1 MKMKFYQSIKF
12 RLMMMTLCVC
22 VFMGGLINFYS
33 IHQSR
38 LSYKRLA
45 WNYMEDLALA
55 YGRQVENLLGQGG
68 SFDSGALE
76 HILMNANLEGVE
88 SSYTYIVD
96 SEGNMLYHP
105 NKDKIGKSV
114 ENVIVK
120 GYIQDLK
127 SGIKHDTGVVEYDYN
142 GSIKYA
148 ACYTDG
154 NGRFILV
161 VSADDDDVL
170 KDSASLIV
178 KVTAISLIIGM
189 AAIVVVF
196 IFIRKIVAP
205 LSYAANAVEE
215 LAALDF
221 RVKNERQERRF
232 AGLKDEVGN
241 IMRAV
246 LKLRG
251 ELTAVVTE
259 LKNQSGN
266 LFEQSD
272 SLSKSASDTMNN
284 MKDTDRAVDEMANG
298 ATMLAQETQSASE
311 NVIEIGNMIDKVND
325 NTEELAK
332 DADNMK
338 ELGENAENILRQLI
352 AGQKE
357 MVTHIGV
364 VNDKTHEANK
374 AAGKI
379 SEVVNLITEIASQTN
394 LLSLNAS
401 IEAAR
406 AGEAGRGF
414 AVVAENIKQLA
425 EQTTSS
431 AADIQD
437 IIHDLEQKSG
447 ETVEKTEAVN
457 NIVNKQSEDMK
468 QTADI
473 LNQVIT
479 GITGLIDKIDSIAVS
494 VANMDKSKEN
504 VVDVIGNLSSVS
516 QENAAS
522 TEETSASTTMAM
534 ETAKKIADEA
544 VKLKDIAQELEDRM
558 KQFKKKLSQ
567 SELAD
572 IVGTTRQTITSI
584 EVEKYTASLVLAY
597 KIAHYFGL
605 TIEEVFDFGDIDDE
619 E

>member
-1 MKMKFYQSIKF
+1 
-12 RLMMMTLCVC
+12 
-22 VFMGGLINFYS
+22 MGGLINFYS

-45 WNYMEDLALA
+45 CNYMDDIALA
-55 YGRQVENLLGQGG
+55 YGRQVENLLDQGG
-68 SFDSGALE
+68 SLDSGVLE

-120 GYIQDLK
+120 SYIQDLK
-127 SGIKHDTGVVEYDYN
+127 SGIKHDTYVVEYDYN

-148 ACYTDG
+148 ACYTDE

-170 KDSASLIV
+170 RDSASLIV
-178 KVTAISLIIGM
+178 KVTAISLLIGM

-205 LSYAANAVEE
+205 LSYATNAVEE

-221 RVKNERQERRF
+221 RVKNEQQERRF

-437 IIHDLEQKSG
+437 IIHDLEQKSD

-534 ETAKKIADEA
+534 ETVKKIADEA
-544 VKLKDIAQELEDRM
+544 VNLKDIAQELEDRM
-558 KQFKKKLSQ
+558 KQFIIQ
-567 SELAD
+567 
-572 IVGTTRQTITSI
+572 
-584 EVEKYTASLVLAY
+584 
-597 KIAHYFGL
+597 
-605 TIEEVFDFGDIDDE
+605 
-619 E
+619 

>member
-1 MKMKFYQSIKF
+1 
-12 RLMMMTLCVC
+12 
-22 VFMGGLINFYS
+22 MGGLISFYS

-45 WNYMEDLALA
+45 WNYMEDIALA

-205 LSYAANAVEE
+205 LSYATNAVEE

-221 RVKNERQERRF
+221 RVKNEQQERRF

-437 IIHDLEQKSG
+437 IIHELEQKSG

-558 KQFKKKLSQ
+558 KQFIIQ
-567 SELAD
+567 
-572 IVGTTRQTITSI
+572 
-584 EVEKYTASLVLAY
+584 
-597 KIAHYFGL
+597 
-605 TIEEVFDFGDIDDE
+605 
-619 E
+619 

>member
-45 WNYMEDLALA
+45 WNYMEDIALA

-114 ENVIVK
+114 ETGVVK
-120 GYIQDLK
+120 GYIQALK

-148 ACYTDG
+148 ACYTDE

-170 KDSASLIV
+170 RDSASLIV
-178 KVTAISLIIGM
+178 KVTAISLLIGM

-205 LSYAANAVEE
+205 LSYATNAVEE

-221 RVKNERQERRF
+221 RVKNEQQERRF

-437 IIHDLEQKSG
+437 IIHDLEQKSD

-534 ETAKKIADEA
+534 ETVKKIADEA
-544 VKLKDIAQELEDRM
+544 VNLKDIAQELEDRM
-558 KQFKKKLSQ
+558 KQFIIQ
-567 SELAD
+567 
-572 IVGTTRQTITSI
+572 
-584 EVEKYTASLVLAY
+584 
-597 KIAHYFGL
+597 
-605 TIEEVFDFGDIDDE
+605 
-619 E
+619 

>member
-45 WNYMEDLALA
+45 WNYMEDIALA

-148 ACYTDG
+148 ACYTEG

-161 VSADDDDVL
+161 VSADDNDVL

-178 KVTAISLIIGM
+178 KVTAISLLIGM

-221 RVKNERQERRF
+221 RVKNEQQERRF

-251 ELTAVVTE
+251 ELTAVVTD

-266 LFEQSD
+266 LFEQSA

-379 SEVVNLITEIASQTN
+379 SEVVKLITEIASQTN

-534 ETAKKIADEA
+534 ETVKKIADEA

-558 KQFKKKLSQ
+558 KQFIIQ
-567 SELAD
+567 
-572 IVGTTRQTITSI
+572 
-584 EVEKYTASLVLAY
+584 
-597 KIAHYFGL
+597 
-605 TIEEVFDFGDIDDE
+605 
-619 E
+619 

>member
-1 MKMKFYQSIKF
+1 
-12 RLMMMTLCVC
+12 
-22 VFMGGLINFYS
+22 MGGLINFYS

-45 WNYMEDLALA
+45 WNYMEDIALA

-114 ENVIVK
+114 ENVVVK

-148 ACYTDG
+148 ACYTDE

-170 KDSASLIV
+170 RDSASLIV
-178 KVTAISLIIGM
+178 KVTAISLLIGM

-205 LSYAANAVEE
+205 LSYATNAVEE

-241 IMRAV
+241 IIRAV

-558 KQFKKKLSQ
+558 KQFIIQ
-567 SELAD
+567 
-572 IVGTTRQTITSI
+572 
-584 EVEKYTASLVLAY
+584 
-597 KIAHYFGL
+597 
-605 TIEEVFDFGDIDDE
+605 
-619 E
+619 

>member
-33 IHQSR
+33 IHRSR
-38 LSYKRLA
+38 VSYKQLA
-45 WNYMEDLALA
+45 WNYMEDIALA

-68 SFDSGALE
+68 SLDSGALE

-114 ENVIVK
+114 ENVVVK
-120 GYIQDLK
+120 SYIQDLK

-148 ACYTDG
+148 ACYTDE

-161 VSADDDDVL
+161 VSADNDDVL
-170 KDSASLIV
+170 RDSTSLIV
-178 KVTAISLIIGM
+178 KVTAISLLIGM

-221 RVKNERQERRF
+221 RVKNEQQERRF

-251 ELTAVVTE
+251 ELTAVVTD

-298 ATMLAQETQSASE
+298 ATLLAQETQSASE

-379 SEVVNLITEIASQTN
+379 SEVVNLITEIAGQTN

-457 NIVNKQSEDMK
+457 KIVNKQSEDMK

-494 VANMDKSKEN
+494 VENMDKSKEN

-534 ETAKKIADEA
+534 ETVKKIADEA
-544 VKLKDIAQELEDRM
+544 VNLKDIAQELEDRM
-558 KQFKKKLSQ
+558 KQFIIQ
-567 SELAD
+567 
-572 IVGTTRQTITSI
+572 
-584 EVEKYTASLVLAY
+584 
-597 KIAHYFGL
+597 
-605 TIEEVFDFGDIDDE
+605 
-619 E
+619 

>member
-1 MKMKFYQSIKF
+1 MDWCINIKKPVIRNEAMKIVVLGGRQDENEVLPVDKIQTDDDDI
-12 RLMMMTLCVC
+12 VC

-38 LSYKRLA
+38 VSYKRLA
-45 WNYMEDLALA
+45 WNYMEDIALA

-114 ENVIVK
+114 ENVVVK

-148 ACYTDG
+148 ACYTDE

-161 VSADDDDVL
+161 VSADDNDVL

-178 KVTAISLIIGM
+178 KVTAISLLIGM

-196 IFIRKIVAP
+196 ILIRKIVAP
-205 LSYAANAVEE
+205 LSYATNAVEE

-221 RVKNERQERRF
+221 RVKNEQQERRF

-251 ELTAVVTE
+251 ELTAVVTD

-266 LFEQSD
+266 LFEQSA

-379 SEVVNLITEIASQTN
+379 SEVVKLITEIASQTN

-558 KQFKKKLSQ
+558 KQFIIQ
-567 SELAD
+567 
-572 IVGTTRQTITSI
+572 
-584 EVEKYTASLVLAY
+584 
-597 KIAHYFGL
+597 
-605 TIEEVFDFGDIDDE
+605 
-619 E
+619 

>member
-45 WNYMEDLALA
+45 WNYMDDIALA

-205 LSYAANAVEE
+205 LSYATNAVEE

-221 RVKNERQERRF
+221 RVKNEQQERRF

-437 IIHDLEQKSG
+437 IIHELEQKSG

-534 ETAKKIADEA
+534 ETVKKIADEA
-544 VKLKDIAQELEDRM
+544 VNLKDIAQELEDRM
-558 KQFKKKLSQ
+558 KQFIIQ
-567 SELAD
+567 
-572 IVGTTRQTITSI
+572 
-584 EVEKYTASLVLAY
+584 
-597 KIAHYFGL
+597 
-605 TIEEVFDFGDIDDE
+605 
-619 E
+619 

>member
-1 MKMKFYQSIKF
+1 
-12 RLMMMTLCVC
+12 MMTLCVC

-45 WNYMEDLALA
+45 WNYMEDIALA
-55 YGRQVENLLGQGG
+55 YGRQVENLLDQSG
-68 SFDSGALE
+68 SLDSGVLE

-120 GYIQDLK
+120 SYIQDLK
-127 SGIKHDTGVVEYDYN
+127 SGIKHDTYVVEYDYN

-148 ACYTDG
+148 ACYTDE

-170 KDSASLIV
+170 RDSASLIV
-178 KVTAISLIIGM
+178 RVTAISLLIGI

-205 LSYAANAVEE
+205 LSYATNAVEE

-221 RVKNERQERRF
+221 RVKNEQQERRF

-259 LKNQSGN
+259 LKNQSDN

-298 ATMLAQETQSASE
+298 ATMLAQETQSASD
-311 NVIEIGNMIDKVND
+311 NIIEIGNMIDKVND

-379 SEVVNLITEIASQTN
+379 SEVVNLITDIASQTN

-558 KQFKKKLSQ
+558 KQFIIQ
-567 SELAD
+567 
-572 IVGTTRQTITSI
+572 
-584 EVEKYTASLVLAY
+584 
-597 KIAHYFGL
+597 
-605 TIEEVFDFGDIDDE
+605 
-619 E
+619 

>member
-1 MKMKFYQSIKF
+1 
-12 RLMMMTLCVC
+12 
-22 VFMGGLINFYS
+22 MGGLISFYS

-45 WNYMEDLALA
+45 WNYMEDIALA

-105 NKDKIGKSV
+105 DKDKIGKSV

-120 GYIQDLK
+120 SYIQDLK
-127 SGIKHDTGVVEYDYN
+127 SGIKHDTYVVEYDYN

-148 ACYTDG
+148 ACYTDE

-170 KDSASLIV
+170 RDSASLIV
-178 KVTAISLIIGM
+178 RVTAISLLIGM

-205 LSYAANAVEE
+205 LSYATNAVEE

-221 RVKNERQERRF
+221 RVKNEQQERRF

-259 LKNQSGN
+259 LKNQSDN

-298 ATMLAQETQSASE
+298 ATMLAQETQSASD
-311 NVIEIGNMIDKVND
+311 NIIEIGNMIDKVND

-379 SEVVNLITEIASQTN
+379 SEVVNLITDIASQTN

-406 AGEAGRGF
+406 AGEA
-414 AVVAENIKQLA
+414 
-425 EQTTSS
+425 
-431 AADIQD
+431 
-437 IIHDLEQKSG
+437 
-447 ETVEKTEAVN
+447 
-457 NIVNKQSEDMK
+457 
-468 QTADI
+468 
-473 LNQVIT
+473 
-479 GITGLIDKIDSIAVS
+479 
-494 VANMDKSKEN
+494 
-504 VVDVIGNLSSVS
+504 
-516 QENAAS
+516 
-522 TEETSASTTMAM
+522 
-534 ETAKKIADEA
+534 
-544 VKLKDIAQELEDRM
+544 
-558 KQFKKKLSQ
+558 
-567 SELAD
+567 
-572 IVGTTRQTITSI
+572 
-584 EVEKYTASLVLAY
+584 
-597 KIAHYFGL
+597 
-605 TIEEVFDFGDIDDE
+605 
-619 E
+619 

>member
-33 IHQSR
+33 IHRSR
-38 LSYKRLA
+38 VSYKRLA
-45 WNYMEDLALA
+45 WNYMEDIALA

-105 NKDKIGKSV
+105 NRDKIGKSV
-114 ENVIVK
+114 ENVVVK
-120 GYIQDLK
+120 SYIQDLK

-148 ACYTDG
+148 ACYTDE

-161 VSADDDDVL
+161 VSADDNDVL

-178 KVTAISLIIGM
+178 KVTAISLLIGM

-221 RVKNERQERRF
+221 RVKNEQQERRF

-241 IMRAV
+241 IMIAV

-251 ELTAVVTE
+251 ELTAVVTD

-298 ATMLAQETQSASE
+298 ATLLAQETQSASE

-379 SEVVNLITEIASQTN
+379 SEVVNLITEIAGQTN

-457 NIVNKQSEDMK
+457 KIVNKQSEDMK

-494 VANMDKSKEN
+494 VENMDKSKEN

-534 ETAKKIADEA
+534 ETVKKIADEA
-544 VKLKDIAQELEDRM
+544 VNLKDIAQELEDRM
-558 KQFKKKLSQ
+558 KQFIIQ
-567 SELAD
+567 
-572 IVGTTRQTITSI
+572 
-584 EVEKYTASLVLAY
+584 
-597 KIAHYFGL
+597 
-605 TIEEVFDFGDIDDE
+605 
-619 E
+619 

>member
-1 MKMKFYQSIKF
+1 
-12 RLMMMTLCVC
+12 MTLCVC
-22 VFMGGLINFYS
+22 VFMGGLISFYS

-45 WNYMEDLALA
+45 WNYMVDIALA
-55 YGRQVENLLGQGG
+55 YGRQVENLLDQGG
-68 SFDSGALE
+68 SLDSGVLE

-120 GYIQDLK
+120 SYIQDLK
-127 SGIKHDTGVVEYDYN
+127 SGIKHDTYVVEYDYN

-148 ACYTDG
+148 ACYTDE

-170 KDSASLIV
+170 RDSASLIV
-178 KVTAISLIIGM
+178 RVTAISLLIGM

-205 LSYAANAVEE
+205 LSYATNAVEE

-221 RVKNERQERRF
+221 RVKNEQQERRF

-259 LKNQSGN
+259 LKNQSDN

-298 ATMLAQETQSASE
+298 ATMLAQETQSASD
-311 NVIEIGNMIDKVND
+311 NIIEIGNMIDKVND

-544 VKLKDIAQELEDRM
+544 VNLRDIAQELEDRM
-558 KQFKKKLSQ
+558 KQFIIQ
-567 SELAD
+567 
-572 IVGTTRQTITSI
+572 
-584 EVEKYTASLVLAY
+584 
-597 KIAHYFGL
+597 
-605 TIEEVFDFGDIDDE
+605 
-619 E
+619 

>member
-1 MKMKFYQSIKF
+1 MDWCINIKKPVIRNEAMKIVVLGGRQDENEVLPVDKIQTDDDDI
-12 RLMMMTLCVC
+12 VC

-38 LSYKRLA
+38 VSYKRLA
-45 WNYMEDLALA
+45 WNYMEDIALA

-114 ENVIVK
+114 ENVVVK

-148 ACYTDG
+148 ACYTDE

-161 VSADDDDVL
+161 VSADDNDVL

-178 KVTAISLIIGM
+178 KVTAISLLIGM

-196 IFIRKIVAP
+196 ILIRKIVAP
-205 LSYAANAVEE
+205 LSYATNAVEE

-221 RVKNERQERRF
+221 RVKNEQQERRF

-251 ELTAVVTE
+251 ELTAVVTD

-266 LFEQSD
+266 LFEQSA

-379 SEVVNLITEIASQTN
+379 SEVVKLITEIASQTN

-437 IIHDLEQKSG
+437 IIHDLEQKSD

-494 VANMDKSKEN
+494 VENMDKSKEN

-534 ETAKKIADEA
+534 ETVKKIADEA

-558 KQFKKKLSQ
+558 KQFIIQ
-567 SELAD
+567 
-572 IVGTTRQTITSI
+572 
-584 EVEKYTASLVLAY
+584 
-597 KIAHYFGL
+597 
-605 TIEEVFDFGDIDDE
+605 
-619 E
+619 

>member
-45 WNYMEDLALA
+45 CNYMDDIALA
-55 YGRQVENLLGQGG
+55 YGRQVENLLDQCG
-68 SFDSGALE
+68 SLDSGVLE

-96 SEGNMLYHP
+96 SDGNMLYHP

-120 GYIQDLK
+120 SYIQDLK
-127 SGIKHDTGVVEYDYN
+127 SGIKHDTYVVEYDYN

-148 ACYTDG
+148 ACYTDE

-170 KDSASLIV
+170 RDSASLIV
-178 KVTAISLIIGM
+178 KVTAISLLIGI

-205 LSYAANAVEE
+205 LSYATNAVEE

-221 RVKNERQERRF
+221 RVKNEQQERRF

-431 AADIQD
+431 AADIQN

-534 ETAKKIADEA
+534 ETVKKIADEA

-558 KQFKKKLSQ
+558 RQFIIQ
-567 SELAD
+567 
-572 IVGTTRQTITSI
+572 
-584 EVEKYTASLVLAY
+584 
-597 KIAHYFGL
+597 
-605 TIEEVFDFGDIDDE
+605 
-619 E
+619 

>member
-45 WNYMEDLALA
+45 WNYMEDIALA

-114 ENVIVK
+114 ENVVVK

-148 ACYTDG
+148 ACYTEG

-161 VSADDDDVL
+161 VSADDNDVL

-178 KVTAISLIIGM
+178 KVTAISLLIGM

-205 LSYAANAVEE
+205 LSYATNAVEE

-221 RVKNERQERRF
+221 RVKNEQQERRF

-251 ELTAVVTE
+251 ELTAVVTD

-266 LFEQSD
+266 LFEQSA

-406 AGEAGRGF
+406 AGDAGRGF

-447 ETVEKTEAVN
+447 ETVEKAEAVN

-494 VANMDKSKEN
+494 VENMDKSKEN

-534 ETAKKIADEA
+534 ETVKKIADEA
-544 VKLKDIAQELEDRM
+544 VNLKDIAQELEDRM
-558 KQFKKKLSQ
+558 KQFIIQ
-567 SELAD
+567 
-572 IVGTTRQTITSI
+572 
-584 EVEKYTASLVLAY
+584 
-597 KIAHYFGL
+597 
-605 TIEEVFDFGDIDDE
+605 
-619 E
+619 

>member
-22 VFMGGLINFYS
+22 VFMGGLISFYS

-38 LSYKRLA
+38 VSYKRLA
-45 WNYMEDLALA
+45 WNYMVDIALA
-55 YGRQVENLLGQGG
+55 YGRQVENLLDQGG
-68 SFDSGALE
+68 SLDSGVLE

-105 NKDKIGKSV
+105 DKDKIGKSV

-120 GYIQDLK
+120 SYIQDLK
-127 SGIKHDTGVVEYDYN
+127 SGIKHDTYVVEYDYN

-148 ACYTDG
+148 ACYTDE

-170 KDSASLIV
+170 RDSASLIV
-178 KVTAISLIIGM
+178 RVTAISLLIGM

-205 LSYAANAVEE
+205 LSYATNAVEE

-221 RVKNERQERRF
+221 RVKNEQQERRF

-259 LKNQSGN
+259 LKNQSDN

-298 ATMLAQETQSASE
+298 ATMLAQETQSASD
-311 NVIEIGNMIDKVND
+311 NIIEIGNMIDKVND

-379 SEVVNLITEIASQTN
+379 SEVVNLITDIASQTN

-544 VKLKDIAQELEDRM
+544 VNLRDIAQELEDRM
-558 KQFKKKLSQ
+558 KQFIIQ
-567 SELAD
+567 
-572 IVGTTRQTITSI
+572 
-584 EVEKYTASLVLAY
+584 
-597 KIAHYFGL
+597 
-605 TIEEVFDFGDIDDE
+605 
-619 E
+619 

>member
-45 WNYMEDLALA
+45 CNYMDDIALA
-55 YGRQVENLLGQGG
+55 YGRQVENLLDQGG
-68 SFDSGALE
+68 SLDSGVLE

-96 SEGNMLYHP
+96 SDGNMLYHP

-120 GYIQDLK
+120 SYIQDLK
-127 SGIKHDTGVVEYDYN
+127 SGIKHDTYVVEYDYN

-148 ACYTDG
+148 ACYTDE

-170 KDSASLIV
+170 RDSASLIV
-178 KVTAISLIIGM
+178 KVTAISLLIGI

-205 LSYAANAVEE
+205 LSYATNAVEE

-221 RVKNERQERRF
+221 RVKNEQQERRF

-431 AADIQD
+431 AADIQN

-534 ETAKKIADEA
+534 ETVKKIADEA

-558 KQFKKKLSQ
+558 RQFIIQ
-567 SELAD
+567 
-572 IVGTTRQTITSI
+572 
-584 EVEKYTASLVLAY
+584 
-597 KIAHYFGL
+597 
-605 TIEEVFDFGDIDDE
+605 
-619 E
+619 

>member
-1 MKMKFYQSIKF
+1 
-12 RLMMMTLCVC
+12 
-22 VFMGGLINFYS
+22 MGGLINFYS

-45 WNYMEDLALA
+45 WNYMEDIALA

-68 SFDSGALE
+68 NFDSGALE

-170 KDSASLIV
+170 RDSASLIV
-178 KVTAISLIIGM
+178 KVTAISLLIGM

-205 LSYAANAVEE
+205 LSYATNAVEE

-221 RVKNERQERRF
+221 RVKNEQQERRF

-558 KQFKKKLSQ
+558 KQFIIQ
-567 SELAD
+567 
-572 IVGTTRQTITSI
+572 
-584 EVEKYTASLVLAY
+584 
-597 KIAHYFGL
+597 
-605 TIEEVFDFGDIDDE
+605 
-619 E
+619 

>member
-1 MKMKFYQSIKF
+1 
-12 RLMMMTLCVC
+12 
-22 VFMGGLINFYS
+22 MGGLINFYS

-45 WNYMEDLALA
+45 CNYMDDIALA
-55 YGRQVENLLGQGG
+55 YGRQVENLLDQGG
-68 SFDSGALE
+68 SLDSGVLE

-120 GYIQDLK
+120 SYIQDLK
-127 SGIKHDTGVVEYDYN
+127 SGIKHDTYVVEYDYN

-148 ACYTDG
+148 ACYTDE

-170 KDSASLIV
+170 RDSASLIV
-178 KVTAISLIIGM
+178 KVTAISLLIGM

-205 LSYAANAVEE
+205 LSYATNAVEE

-221 RVKNERQERRF
+221 RVKNEQQERRF

-259 LKNQSGN
+259 LKNQSGT

-534 ETAKKIADEA
+534 ETVKKIADEA
-544 VKLKDIAQELEDRM
+544 VNLKDIAQELEDRM
-558 KQFKKKLSQ
+558 KQFIIQ
-567 SELAD
+567 
-572 IVGTTRQTITSI
+572 
-584 EVEKYTASLVLAY
+584 
-597 KIAHYFGL
+597 
-605 TIEEVFDFGDIDDE
+605 
-619 E
+619 

>member
-45 WNYMEDLALA
+45 WNYMEDIALA

-114 ENVIVK
+114 ENVVVK

-148 ACYTDG
+148 ACYTDE

-161 VSADDDDVL
+161 VSADDNDVL

-178 KVTAISLIIGM
+178 KVTAISLLIGM

-205 LSYAANAVEE
+205 LSYATNAVEE

-221 RVKNERQERRF
+221 RVKNEQQERRF

-251 ELTAVVTE
+251 ELTAVVTD

-266 LFEQSD
+266 LFEQSA

-357 MVTHIGV
+357 MVTHIGA

-558 KQFKKKLSQ
+558 KQFIIQ
-567 SELAD
+567 
-572 IVGTTRQTITSI
+572 
-584 EVEKYTASLVLAY
+584 
-597 KIAHYFGL
+597 
-605 TIEEVFDFGDIDDE
+605 
-619 E
+619 

>member
-544 VKLKDIAQELEDRM
+544 VNLRDIAQELEDRM
-558 KQFKKKLSQ
+558 KQFIIQ
-567 SELAD
+567 
-572 IVGTTRQTITSI
+572 
-584 EVEKYTASLVLAY
+584 
-597 KIAHYFGL
+597 
-605 TIEEVFDFGDIDDE
+605 
-619 E
+619 

>member
-45 WNYMEDLALA
+45 WNYMEDIALA
-55 YGRQVENLLGQGG
+55 YGRQVEKLLGQGG

-468 QTADI
+468 QTSDI
-473 LNQVIT
+473 LNQV
-479 GITGLIDKIDSIAVS
+479 ITGLIDKIDSIAVS

-544 VKLKDIAQELEDRM
+544 VNLKDIAQELEDRM
-558 KQFKKKLSQ
+558 KQFIIQ
-567 SELAD
+567 
-572 IVGTTRQTITSI
+572 
-584 EVEKYTASLVLAY
+584 
-597 KIAHYFGL
+597 
-605 TIEEVFDFGDIDDE
+605 
-619 E
+619 

>member
-45 WNYMEDLALA
+45 WNYMEDIALA

-120 GYIQDLK
+120 DYIQDLK

-558 KQFKKKLSQ
+558 KQFIIQ
-567 SELAD
+567 
-572 IVGTTRQTITSI
+572 
-584 EVEKYTASLVLAY
+584 
-597 KIAHYFGL
+597 
-605 TIEEVFDFGDIDDE
+605 
-619 E
+619 

>member
-1 MKMKFYQSIKF
+1 M
-12 RLMMMTLCVC
+12 
-22 VFMGGLINFYS
+22 
-33 IHQSR
+33 
-38 LSYKRLA
+38 
-45 WNYMEDLALA
+45 
-55 YGRQVENLLGQGG
+55 
-68 SFDSGALE
+68 
-76 HILMNANLEGVE
+76 
-88 SSYTYIVD
+88 
-96 SEGNMLYHP
+96 
-105 NKDKIGKSV
+105 
-114 ENVIVK
+114 
-120 GYIQDLK
+120 
-127 SGIKHDTGVVEYDYN
+127 EYDYN

-379 SEVVNLITEIASQTN
+379 SEVVNLITEIASQIN

-468 QTADI
+468 QTSDI
-473 LNQVIT
+473 LNQV
-479 GITGLIDKIDSIAVS
+479 ITGLIDKIDSIAVS

-544 VKLKDIAQELEDRM
+544 VNLKDIAQELEDRM
-558 KQFKKKLSQ
+558 KQFIIQ
-567 SELAD
+567 
-572 IVGTTRQTITSI
+572 
-584 EVEKYTASLVLAY
+584 
-597 KIAHYFGL
+597 
-605 TIEEVFDFGDIDDE
+605 
-619 E
+619 

>member
-22 VFMGGLINFYS
+22 VFMGGLISFYS

-45 WNYMEDLALA
+45 WNYMVDIALA
-55 YGRQVENLLGQGG
+55 YGRQVENLLDQGG
-68 SFDSGALE
+68 SLDSGVLE

-120 GYIQDLK
+120 SYIQDLK
-127 SGIKHDTGVVEYDYN
+127 SGIKHDTYVVEYDYN

-148 ACYTDG
+148 ACYTDE

-170 KDSASLIV
+170 RDSASLIV
-178 KVTAISLIIGM
+178 RVTAISLLIGM

-205 LSYAANAVEE
+205 LSYATNAVEE

-221 RVKNERQERRF
+221 RVKNKQQERRF

-259 LKNQSGN
+259 LKNQSDN

-298 ATMLAQETQSASE
+298 ATMLAQETQSASD
-311 NVIEIGNMIDKVND
+311 NIIEIGNMIDKVND

-379 SEVVNLITEIASQTN
+379 SEVVNLITDIASQTN

-544 VKLKDIAQELEDRM
+544 VNLRDIAQELEDRM
-558 KQFKKKLSQ
+558 KQFIIQ
-567 SELAD
+567 
-572 IVGTTRQTITSI
+572 
-584 EVEKYTASLVLAY
+584 
-597 KIAHYFGL
+597 
-605 TIEEVFDFGDIDDE
+605 
-619 E
+619 

>member
-22 VFMGGLINFYS
+22 VFMGGLISFYS

-45 WNYMEDLALA
+45 WNYMEDIALA
-55 YGRQVENLLGQGG
+55 YGRQVENLLDQGG
-68 SFDSGALE
+68 SLDSGILE

-120 GYIQDLK
+120 SYIQDLK

-148 ACYTDG
+148 ACYTDE

-170 KDSASLIV
+170 RDSASLIV
-178 KVTAISLIIGM
+178 KVTAISLLIGM

-205 LSYAANAVEE
+205 LSYATNAVEE

-221 RVKNERQERRF
+221 RVKNEQQERRF

-494 VANMDKSKEN
+494 VENMDKSKEN

-534 ETAKKIADEA
+534 ETVKKIADEA
-544 VKLKDIAQELEDRM
+544 VNLKDIAQELEDRM
-558 KQFKKKLSQ
+558 KQFIIQ
-567 SELAD
+567 
-572 IVGTTRQTITSI
+572 
-584 EVEKYTASLVLAY
+584 
-597 KIAHYFGL
+597 
-605 TIEEVFDFGDIDDE
+605 
-619 E
+619 

>member
-1 MKMKFYQSIKF
+1 
-12 RLMMMTLCVC
+12 
-22 VFMGGLINFYS
+22 
-33 IHQSR
+33 
-38 LSYKRLA
+38 
-45 WNYMEDLALA
+45 
-55 YGRQVENLLGQGG
+55 
-68 SFDSGALE
+68 
-76 HILMNANLEGVE
+76 
-88 SSYTYIVD
+88 
-96 SEGNMLYHP
+96 MLYHP

-479 GITGLIDKIDSIAVS
+479 GLIDKIDSIAVS

-558 KQFKKKLSQ
+558 KQFIIQ
-567 SELAD
+567 
-572 IVGTTRQTITSI
+572 
-584 EVEKYTASLVLAY
+584 
-597 KIAHYFGL
+597 
-605 TIEEVFDFGDIDDE
+605 
-619 E
+619 

>member
-22 VFMGGLINFYS
+22 VFMGGLISFYS

-45 WNYMEDLALA
+45 WNYMEDIALA

-114 ENVIVK
+114 ENVVVK

-148 ACYTDG
+148 ACYTEG

-170 KDSASLIV
+170 RDSASLIV
-178 KVTAISLIIGM
+178 KVTAISLLIGM

-205 LSYAANAVEE
+205 LSYATNAVEE

-221 RVKNERQERRF
+221 RVKNEQQERRF
-232 AGLKDEVGN
+232 AGLRDEVGN

-558 KQFKKKLSQ
+558 KQFIIQ
-567 SELAD
+567 
-572 IVGTTRQTITSI
+572 
-584 EVEKYTASLVLAY
+584 
-597 KIAHYFGL
+597 
-605 TIEEVFDFGDIDDE
+605 
-619 E
+619 

>member
-45 WNYMEDLALA
+45 WNYMEDIALA

-148 ACYTDG
+148 ACYTEG

-161 VSADDDDVL
+161 VSADDNDVL

-178 KVTAISLIIGM
+178 KVTAISLLIGM

-205 LSYAANAVEE
+205 LSYATNAVEE

-221 RVKNERQERRF
+221 RVKNEQQERRF

-431 AADIQD
+431 AADIQN

-534 ETAKKIADEA
+534 ETVKKIADEA

-558 KQFKKKLSQ
+558 RQFIIQ
-567 SELAD
+567 
-572 IVGTTRQTITSI
+572 
-584 EVEKYTASLVLAY
+584 
-597 KIAHYFGL
+597 
-605 TIEEVFDFGDIDDE
+605 
-619 E
+619 

>member
-45 WNYMEDLALA
+45 WNYMEDIALA

-114 ENVIVK
+114 ENVVVK

-148 ACYTDG
+148 ACYTDE

-161 VSADDDDVL
+161 VSADDNDVL

-178 KVTAISLIIGM
+178 KVTAISLLIGM

-205 LSYAANAVEE
+205 LSYATNAVEE

-221 RVKNERQERRF
+221 RVKNEQQERRF

-251 ELTAVVTE
+251 ELTAVVTN

-266 LFEQSD
+266 LFEQSA

-437 IIHDLEQKSG
+437 IIHDLEQKSD

-494 VANMDKSKEN
+494 VENMDKSKEN

-534 ETAKKIADEA
+534 ETVKKIADEA

-558 KQFKKKLSQ
+558 KQFIIQ
-567 SELAD
+567 
-572 IVGTTRQTITSI
+572 
-584 EVEKYTASLVLAY
+584 
-597 KIAHYFGL
+597 
-605 TIEEVFDFGDIDDE
+605 
-619 E
+619 

>member
-45 WNYMEDLALA
+45 WNYMEDIALA

-68 SFDSGALE
+68 SFNSGALE

-558 KQFKKKLSQ
+558 KQFIIQ
-567 SELAD
+567 
-572 IVGTTRQTITSI
+572 
-584 EVEKYTASLVLAY
+584 
-597 KIAHYFGL
+597 
-605 TIEEVFDFGDIDDE
+605 
-619 E
+619 

>member
-22 VFMGGLINFYS
+22 VFMGGMINFYS

-38 LSYKRLA
+38 VSYKRLA
-45 WNYMEDLALA
+45 WNYMEDIALA
-55 YGRQVENLLGQGG
+55 YGRQVENLLDQGG

-114 ENVIVK
+114 ENVVVK

-148 ACYTDG
+148 ACYTDE

-161 VSADDDDVL
+161 VSADDNDVL

-178 KVTAISLIIGM
+178 KVTAISLLIGM

-196 IFIRKIVAP
+196 ILIRKIVAP
-205 LSYAANAVEE
+205 LSYATNAVEE

-221 RVKNERQERRF
+221 RVKNEQQERRF

-251 ELTAVVTE
+251 ELTAVVTD

-266 LFEQSD
+266 LFEQSA

-379 SEVVNLITEIASQTN
+379 SEVVKLITEIASQTN

-437 IIHDLEQKSG
+437 IIHDLEQKSD

-494 VANMDKSKEN
+494 VENMDKSKEN

-534 ETAKKIADEA
+534 ETVKKIADEA

-558 KQFKKKLSQ
+558 KQFIIQ
-567 SELAD
+567 
-572 IVGTTRQTITSI
+572 
-584 EVEKYTASLVLAY
+584 
-597 KIAHYFGL
+597 
-605 TIEEVFDFGDIDDE
+605 
-619 E
+619 

>member
-22 VFMGGLINFYS
+22 VFMGGLISFYS

-38 LSYKRLA
+38 VSYKRLA
-45 WNYMEDLALA
+45 WNYMVDIALA
-55 YGRQVENLLGQGG
+55 YGRQVENLLDQGG
-68 SFDSGALE
+68 SLDSGVLE

-105 NKDKIGKSV
+105 DKDKIGKSV

-120 GYIQDLK
+120 SYIQDLK
-127 SGIKHDTGVVEYDYN
+127 SGIKHDTYVVEYDYN

-148 ACYTDG
+148 ACYTDE

-170 KDSASLIV
+170 RDSASLIV
-178 KVTAISLIIGM
+178 RVTAISLLIGM

-205 LSYAANAVEE
+205 LSYATNAVEE

-221 RVKNERQERRF
+221 RVKNEQQERRF

-259 LKNQSGN
+259 LKNQSDN

-298 ATMLAQETQSASE
+298 ATMLAQETQSASD
-311 NVIEIGNMIDKVND
+311 NIIEIGNMIDKVND

-544 VKLKDIAQELEDRM
+544 VNLRDIAQELEDRM
-558 KQFKKKLSQ
+558 KQFIIQ
-567 SELAD
+567 
-572 IVGTTRQTITSI
+572 
-584 EVEKYTASLVLAY
+584 
-597 KIAHYFGL
+597 
-605 TIEEVFDFGDIDDE
+605 
-619 E
+619 

>member
-1 MKMKFYQSIKF
+1 
-12 RLMMMTLCVC
+12 MMTLCVC

-45 WNYMEDLALA
+45 WNYMEDIALA

-114 ENVIVK
+114 ENVVVK

-127 SGIKHDTGVVEYDYN
+127 SGITHDTGVVEYDYN

-148 ACYTDG
+148 ACYTEG

-161 VSADDDDVL
+161 VSADDNDVL

-178 KVTAISLIIGM
+178 KVTAISLLIGM
-189 AAIVVVF
+189 AAIGVVF

-205 LSYAANAVEE
+205 LSYATNAVEE

-251 ELTAVVTE
+251 ELTAVVTD

-266 LFEQSD
+266 LFEQSA

-325 NTEELAK
+325 NTEELAR

-558 KQFKKKLSQ
+558 KQFIIQ
-567 SELAD
+567 
-572 IVGTTRQTITSI
+572 
-584 EVEKYTASLVLAY
+584 
-597 KIAHYFGL
+597 
-605 TIEEVFDFGDIDDE
+605 
-619 E
+619 

>member
-22 VFMGGLINFYS
+22 VLMGGLINFYS

-45 WNYMEDLALA
+45 CNYMDDIALA
-55 YGRQVENLLGQGG
+55 YGRQVENLLDQGG
-68 SFDSGALE
+68 SLDSGVLE

-120 GYIQDLK
+120 SYIQDLK
-127 SGIKHDTGVVEYDYN
+127 SGIKHDTYVVEYDYN

-148 ACYTDG
+148 ACYTDE

-170 KDSASLIV
+170 RDSASLIV
-178 KVTAISLIIGM
+178 KVTAISLLIGM

-205 LSYAANAVEE
+205 LSYATNAVEE

-221 RVKNERQERRF
+221 RVKNEQQERRF

-544 VKLKDIAQELEDRM
+544 VNLKDIAQELEDRM
-558 KQFKKKLSQ
+558 KQFIIQ
-567 SELAD
+567 
-572 IVGTTRQTITSI
+572 
-584 EVEKYTASLVLAY
+584 
-597 KIAHYFGL
+597 
-605 TIEEVFDFGDIDDE
+605 
-619 E
+619 

>member
-22 VFMGGLINFYS
+22 VFMGGLISFYS

-45 WNYMEDLALA
+45 WNYMVDIALA
-55 YGRQVENLLGQGG
+55 YGRQVENLLDQGG
-68 SFDSGALE
+68 SLDSGVLE

-215 LAALDF
+215 LATLDF

-558 KQFKKKLSQ
+558 KQFIIQ
-567 SELAD
+567 
-572 IVGTTRQTITSI
+572 
-584 EVEKYTASLVLAY
+584 
-597 KIAHYFGL
+597 
-605 TIEEVFDFGDIDDE
+605 
-619 E
+619 

>member
-33 IHQSR
+33 IHRSR
-38 LSYKRLA
+38 VSYKQLA
-45 WNYMEDLALA
+45 WNYMEDIALA

-114 ENVIVK
+114 ENVVVK

-148 ACYTDG
+148 ACYTDE

-161 VSADDDDVL
+161 VSADDNDVL

-178 KVTAISLIIGM
+178 KVTAISLLIGM

-205 LSYAANAVEE
+205 LSYATNAVEE

-221 RVKNERQERRF
+221 RVKNEQQERRF

-251 ELTAVVTE
+251 ELTAVVTD

-266 LFEQSD
+266 LFEQSA

-379 SEVVNLITEIASQTN
+379 SEVVKLITEIASQTN

-534 ETAKKIADEA
+534 ETVKKIADEA

-558 KQFKKKLSQ
+558 KQF
-567 SELAD
+567 
-572 IVGTTRQTITSI
+572 ITQ
-584 EVEKYTASLVLAY
+584 
-597 KIAHYFGL
+597 
-605 TIEEVFDFGDIDDE
+605 
-619 E
+619 

>member
-45 WNYMEDLALA
+45 WNYMEDIALA

-114 ENVIVK
+114 ENVVVK

-148 ACYTDG
+148 ACYTEG

-161 VSADDDDVL
+161 VSADDNDVL
-170 KDSASLIV
+170 RDSASLIV
-178 KVTAISLIIGM
+178 KVTAISLLIGM
-189 AAIVVVF
+189 TAIVVVF

-205 LSYAANAVEE
+205 LSYATNAVEE

-221 RVKNERQERRF
+221 RVKNEQQERRF

-251 ELTAVVTE
+251 ELTAVVTD

-266 LFEQSD
+266 LFEQSA

-374 AAGKI
+374 AAGEI

-437 IIHDLEQKSG
+437 IIHDLEQKSD

-494 VANMDKSKEN
+494 VENMDKSKEN

-534 ETAKKIADEA
+534 ETVKKIADEA
-544 VKLKDIAQELEDRM
+544 VNLKDIAQELENRM
-558 KQFKKKLSQ
+558 KQFIIQ
-567 SELAD
+567 
-572 IVGTTRQTITSI
+572 
-584 EVEKYTASLVLAY
+584 
-597 KIAHYFGL
+597 
-605 TIEEVFDFGDIDDE
+605 
-619 E
+619 

>member
-22 VFMGGLINFYS
+22 VFMGGLISFYS

-38 LSYKRLA
+38 VSYKRLA
-45 WNYMEDLALA
+45 WNYMVDIALA
-55 YGRQVENLLGQGG
+55 YGRQVENLLDQGG
-68 SFDSGALE
+68 SLDSGVLE

-120 GYIQDLK
+120 SYIQDLK
-127 SGIKHDTGVVEYDYN
+127 SGIKHDTYVVEYDYN

-148 ACYTDG
+148 ACYTDE

-170 KDSASLIV
+170 RDSASLIV
-178 KVTAISLIIGM
+178 KVTAISLLIGM

-205 LSYAANAVEE
+205 LSYATNAVEE

-221 RVKNERQERRF
+221 RVKNEQQERRF

-259 LKNQSGN
+259 LKNQSDN

-298 ATMLAQETQSASE
+298 ATMLAQETQSASD
-311 NVIEIGNMIDKVND
+311 NIIEIGNMIDKVND

-379 SEVVNLITEIASQTN
+379 SEVVNLITDIASQTN

-544 VKLKDIAQELEDRM
+544 VNLRDIAQELEDRM
-558 KQFKKKLSQ
+558 KQFIIQ
-567 SELAD
+567 
-572 IVGTTRQTITSI
+572 
-584 EVEKYTASLVLAY
+584 
-597 KIAHYFGL
+597 
-605 TIEEVFDFGDIDDE
+605 
-619 E
+619 

>member
-1 MKMKFYQSIKF
+1 MKIVVLGGRQDENEVLPVDKIQTDDDDI
-12 RLMMMTLCVC
+12 VC

-38 LSYKRLA
+38 VSYKRLA
-45 WNYMEDLALA
+45 WNYMEDIALA

-114 ENVIVK
+114 ENVVVK

-148 ACYTDG
+148 ACYTDE

-161 VSADDDDVL
+161 VSADDNDVL

-178 KVTAISLIIGM
+178 KVTAISLLIGM

-196 IFIRKIVAP
+196 ILIRKIVAP
-205 LSYAANAVEE
+205 LSYATNAVEE

-221 RVKNERQERRF
+221 RVKNEQQERRF

-251 ELTAVVTE
+251 ELTAVVTD

-266 LFEQSD
+266 LFEQSA

-379 SEVVNLITEIASQTN
+379 SEVVKLITEIASQTN

-437 IIHDLEQKSG
+437 IIHDLEQKSD

-494 VANMDKSKEN
+494 VENMDKSKEN

-534 ETAKKIADEA
+534 ETVKKIADEA

-558 KQFKKKLSQ
+558 KQFIIQ
-567 SELAD
+567 
-572 IVGTTRQTITSI
+572 
-584 EVEKYTASLVLAY
+584 
-597 KIAHYFGL
+597 
-605 TIEEVFDFGDIDDE
+605 
-619 E
+619 